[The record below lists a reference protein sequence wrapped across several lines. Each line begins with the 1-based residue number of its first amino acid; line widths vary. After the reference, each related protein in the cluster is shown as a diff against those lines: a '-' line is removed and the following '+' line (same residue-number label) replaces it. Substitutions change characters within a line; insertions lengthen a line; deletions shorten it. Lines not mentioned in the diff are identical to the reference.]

1 MSHIVI
7 VSPNILIVILK
18 DKFVTNL
25 IFMENTVYYTYS
37 TVSQTIA
44 AMVALL
50 GVLSIYQLQ
59 SLNNKF
65 IGLTQNYLDTL
76 LNMEKDDF
84 MKMSSNPHRELSNHV
99 VFKNYDGILSVT
111 DKVFKM
117 YGDSFPDLDK
127 LRKSIIL
134 IFNNKQQVIKKSIH
148 ITLVSLLVIAGSI
161 LILSFASNI
170 STKSY
175 WLIFIPFFSIISYLL
190 YRVFNLI
197 KFSLTSDF

>member
-1 MSHIVI
+1 
-7 VSPNILIVILK
+7 
-18 DKFVTNL
+18 
-25 IFMENTVYYTYS
+25 MENTVYYTYS

-50 GVLSIYQLQ
+50 GVFSIYLLQ

-65 IGLTQNYLDTL
+65 MGLAQNYLDTL
-76 LNMEKDDF
+76 IKMEKDNF
-84 MKMSSNPHRELSNHV
+84 QQLSSNPHRELSNHV
-99 VFKNYDGILSVT
+99 VFKNFDGILSVT
-111 DKVFKM
+111 EKVFKM
-117 YGDSFPDLDK
+117 YGDNFSDLDK

-134 IFNNKQQVIKKSIH
+134 VFNDKQQVIKKSIH
-148 ITLVSLLVIAGSI
+148 ITLVSLLIIAGSI

-170 STKSY
+170 CTTAY
-175 WLIFIPFFSIISYLL
+175 WLIFIPFFSLISYLL